1 MTSDLLNALF
11 ESTLVLSL
19 GLLAVL
25 ALRVV
30 WRHLF
35 GPRNAL
41 LLWMIVPT
49 VLVAVLW
56 PAPVQR
62 IDTAAEAMAAHPPTI
77 IPAARDAVVRT
88 LPSLVA
94 GPAALAVE
102 AAKPIGVARLVIWGW
117 LFGAALMVMF
127 LMFSQWRWVRAL
139 GSLTRMPDGTY
150 RSAQPATGPVLVGAL
165 RPKIVLPEAFEHRY
179 SLEQRVLILAHERC
193 HLRRGDAQ
201 FTLLACILR
210 CVFWFNPLVHI
221 AWPHF
226 RTDLELACDAAVL
239 RKHPERRRLYAETL
253 LASQLDSPRLPV
265 GCAWRGGNPLKKRV
279 RMIGA
284 GPVDGLRM
292 VVGTALIVAAGSVAA
307 IGAWHQQDPQ
317 RFFVGT
323 PMPSLQLDVVPTE
336 PAVVSPGL
344 ARMNPPSALPIP
356 QYAVSIR
363 PPAQPESAVEAP
375 DHADADAS
383 TASVS
388 AALDPVGES
397 EEASSAGP
405 AVAEDSASTTPEP
418 PSEQLVKVQHAQLI
432 EAQRPGFPESRY
444 QPRLIS
450 YPGMP
455 DSERPAADWQPEGNL
470 WVLLMRVR
478 LDENGQP
485 LDVEVEDTNLVD
497 GRSVDRYERL
507 TRDAVRRWTFAP
519 ARIDDRPVASEVL
532 LPFYFDTRMNARP
545 IEFDRGSYQPMSR
558 SMIGQYVDR

>member
-25 ALRVV
+25 ALRVA
-30 WRHLF
+30 WRYLF

-41 LLWMIVPT
+41 LLWLIVPT

-62 IDTAAEAMAAHPPTI
+62 IDAAAEAMIAHSPTML
-77 IPAARDAVVRT
+77 PAARDAVVRT
-88 LPSLVA
+88 LPSLMA
-94 GPAALAVE
+94 GPAASSDEIARP
-102 AAKPIGVARLVIWGW
+102 AGAARLVVWGW
-117 LFGAALMVMF
+117 LFGAALMAMF
-127 LMFSQWRWVRAL
+127 LMVSQWRCVRAL

-150 RSAQPATGPVLVGAL
+150 RSAQRAAGPVLIGAL
-165 RPKIVLPEAFEHRY
+165 RPKIVLPEAFERRY
-179 SLEQRVLILAHERC
+179 SQEQRVLILAHERC

-210 CVFWFNPLVHI
+210 CVFWFNPLVHL

-226 RTDLELACDAAVL
+226 RTDLELACDAVVL

-265 GCAWRGGNPLKKRV
+265 GCTWRSGNPLKKRV
-279 RMIGA
+279 RMMGT
-284 GPVDGLRM
+284 GPVGGLRM
-292 VVGTALIVAAGSVAA
+292 VVGTALIAAAGSVAA
-307 IGAWHQQDPQ
+307 IGAWQQQDPQ

-323 PMPSLQLDVVPTE
+323 PMPRLQLDVVPTE
-336 PAVVSPGL
+336 PAAASPGL
-344 ARMNPPSALPIP
+344 ARLDPPSPLPIP
-356 QYAVSIR
+356 QNAVSIR
-363 PPAQPESAVEAP
+363 PPAQPESAVDAP
-375 DHADADAS
+375 DHVAVDAS
-383 TASVS
+383 TASVP
-388 AALDPVGES
+388 AAPNRVGES
-397 EEASSAGP
+397 EDAPSAGP
-405 AVAEDSASTTPEP
+405 VVVEGVASTAPVLPVE
-418 PSEQLVKVQHAQLI
+418 ELVDVQHARLV
-432 EAQRPGFPESRY
+432 EAQRPAVPESRY
-444 QPRLIS
+444 QPRLIR

-455 DSERPAADWQPEGNL
+455 ASERPAADWQPEGNL

-485 LDVEVEDTNLVD
+485 VDVEVEDTNLVD

-507 TRDAVRRWTFAP
+507 MKDAVRRWTFAP
-519 ARIDDRPVASEVL
+519 ARIDDRPVASDVL

-545 IEFDRGSYQPMSR
+545 IEFDRGSYQPMGR
-558 SMIGQYVDR
+558 SMISKYVDR